1 MPDPLSTTSA
11 MAGTDRNPVISA
23 KAQEASHKFTFRPA
37 ELSDI
42 PALQAMIEASL
53 RGLATQHYTKAE
65 LDGSIGFLFGPDT
78 LLIHDKTYFILHPV
92 NAPST
97 ICACGG
103 WSFRRTLYGADT
115 APGRMPEARDP
126 QKERASIR
134 AIFTHPD
141 WARQGLGTMM
151 MKYCETK
158 AKECGFDRLEMGS
171 TLSGV
176 ALYEKC
182 GYVKSGKRDEVP
194 LPNGE
199 VIKIVH
205 MIKDNVLE
213 ANSRD

>member
-1 MPDPLSTTSA
+1 MTENDPIA
-11 MAGTDRNPVISA
+11 AA
-23 KAQEASHKFTFRPA
+23 KAQEASENFAFRLATPA
-37 ELSDI
+37 DV
-42 PALQAMIEASL
+42 PALQEMIATSL
-53 RGLATQHYTKAE
+53 RGLALGHYTQAE

-92 NAPST
+92 DSPAT

-115 APGRMPEARDP
+115 APGRIPESRDP
-126 QKERASIR
+126 KSERASIR

-141 WARQGLGTMM
+141 WARKGLGTMM
-151 MKYCETK
+151 MRHCESEARTG
-158 AKECGFDRLEMGS
+158 GFERLEMGS

-182 GYVKSGKRDEVP
+182 GYSPSGKKDEVK

-199 VIKIVH
+199 VIRVVH
-205 MIKDNVLE
+205 MIKDSPVE
-213 ANSRD
+213 